1 MWMESGDDE
10 YVVPYGDRYAAVGNE
25 LAIIRGAEILLQTR
39 ILTLGARVDRGQIV
53 VATTP
58 SWAALRKEVLGD
70 PLLMEHFPEW
80 HRKFEEF
87 VAGGYSAAHW
97 SDVILSPRSHDGGF
111 DIAARKRGRQI
122 LDEAKA
128 YKPSLRVGHQI
139 VRAALG
145 LREEHDNIDQV
156 RVTTT
161 SSFAPMVVPNFTHLI
176 PEKLALRDRRQ
187 LLRWLRSIGRRSQ
200 EKQ

>member
-1 MWMESGDDE
+1 
-10 YVVPYGDRYAAVGNE
+10 V
-25 LAIIRGAEILLQTR
+25 
-39 ILTLGARVDRGQIV
+39 
-53 VATTP
+53 
-58 SWAALRKEVLGD
+58 ALRKEVLAD
-70 PLLMEHFPEW
+70 PSLMEYFPAY

-87 VAGGYSAAHW
+87 VAGGYFASQW
-97 SDVILSPRSHDGGF
+97 IDVILSPRAHDGGF

-145 LREEHDNIDQV
+145 LLIEHKNVDQV

-161 SSFAPMVVPNFTHLI
+161 SWFAPMVLRDFDDVI
-176 PEKLALRDRRQ
+176 GDKLALRDLRGT
-187 LLRWLRSIGRRSQ
+187 LRWLRSIGVRPRA
-200 EKQ
+200 